1 MIFNTFVITLQSL
14 ANIGGLLMLI
24 IYMYAI
30 LGMAVLGTTMTNG
43 FMNDYVNFDNFI
55 HAFLTL
61 FILATG
67 DSWNNI

>member
-1 MIFNTFVITLQSL
+1 
-14 ANIGGLLMLI
+14 MLI